1 MKYQIKKQNDYAR
14 IKEDRL
20 KQIELADEKLWKC
33 SHEYKSNDKK
43 IIYIDYLELNNLS
56 LLNDVKIT
64 QYFIGST
71 YGWISLNYKNT
82 KALLL
87 IVGYNSQYYMIELFC
102 IVLLCDEN
110 SKLLIELYDHIK
122 NVYKFNPKLITYDF
136 ALSNIQAINIVF
148 KSLEIGIIPYFFYLV

>member
-1 MKYQIKKQNDYAR
+1 M
-14 IKEDRL
+14 
-20 KQIELADEKLWKC
+20 
-33 SHEYKSNDKK
+33 
-43 IIYIDYLELNNLS
+43 ELNNLS

-71 YGWISLNYKNT
+71 YECISLNYINT

-122 NVYKFNPKLITYDF
+122 NVYKFNPKLIIYDF
-136 ALSNIQAINIVF
+136 ALANIQAINIVF
-148 KSLEIGIIPYFFYLV
+148 KLLEFEIIPYTFSIYAILLGKSI

>member
-1 MKYQIKKQNDYAR
+1 MYRLFGTKY
-14 IKEDRL
+14 
-20 KQIELADEKLWKC
+20 
-33 SHEYKSNDKK
+33 S
-43 IIYIDYLELNNLS
+43 LS
-56 LLNDVKIT
+56 LLDDVKIT

-71 YGWISLNYKNT
+71 YGCIPLNYKNT

-102 IVLLCDEN
+102 IVLLCAEN

>member
-1 MKYQIKKQNDYAR
+1 MYRLFGTKY
-14 IKEDRL
+14 
-20 KQIELADEKLWKC
+20 
-33 SHEYKSNDKK
+33 S
-43 IIYIDYLELNNLS
+43 LS